1 MKYVLG
7 VDFGTLSARAVLLR
21 VSDGAQVATAAS
33 GYGAYDVTL
42 PGGLTLRPRSCC
54 AVPAEYRRAL
64 EEAVKETLRLAN
76 VAKEDVC
83 GVAVDSTS
91 MTVVPLTEDGAP
103 VCEKP
108 GFERVQDAYIKVWK
122 SHSAE
127 EEAQRIEAVA
137 KETGEPFLRV
147 CGHRVSSEWLYPKAL
162 ETLHHA
168 PAVYAAARYLLD
180 CADWVNYLLT
190 GKIARSVNSL
200 GIKTF
205 RRHDTGLPSAEFWRK
220 VDENFAD
227 VNGKLDGRIALWGEK
242 IGELTEEAA
251 RWLGLCPGIAVAS
264 GSLDGHSP
272 LAALGMNRDGDLLLS
287 IGTSNVQALLSDTY
301 SEMPGI
307 CSMGVDTMVPGFSC
321 YDAGQAAC
329 GDMLAWYMDNMLP
342 EKEAREAREKGV
354 SPHTLLSERA
364 FAVPPD
370 AQGLV
375 VLDWF
380 NGNRCPYARADLKA
394 RMDGLTLWTRPE
406 HIYRAM
412 VEATGFG
419 SREIIENMEANG
431 CAVRR
436 IVACGGIA
444 VKNPQLVQCYADIFG
459 REIYVSALQNAAAN
473 GAGVLAATAAGAY
486 PTLAQAMDA
495 MSTKE
500 FRAYTPNPDNKPA
513 YDALFARYQR
523 LCRETM
529 EDAE

>member
-21 VSDGAQVATAAS
+21 ASDGAQVATAAS
-33 GYGAYDVTL
+33 GYGAYDVAL
-42 PGGLTLRPRSCC
+42 PGGVTLRPRSCC

-64 EEAVKETLRLAN
+64 EEAVKETLRLAG
-76 VAKEDVC
+76 VAKEDVR

-91 MTVVPLTEDGAP
+91 MTMIPLAEDGVP

-137 KETGEPFLRV
+137 RETGEPFLRV

-168 PAVYAAARYLLD
+168 PQAYAAAKYLLD

-190 GKIARSVNSL
+190 GKITRSVNSL

-205 RRHDTGLPSAEFWRK
+205 CRRDTGLPSAEFWRK

-227 VNGKLDGRIALWGEK
+227 VNEKVAGHAALWGEK
-242 IGELTEEAA
+242 IGEMTQDAA
-251 RWLGLCPGIAVAS
+251 RWLGLCPGIAVAG

-307 CSMGVDTMVPGFSC
+307 CSMAMDAMVPGFSC

-342 EKEAREAREKGV
+342 EKEAREAREKCV

-364 FAVPPD
+364 FAAPPD

-380 NGNRCPYARADLKA
+380 NGNRCPYARADLRA
-394 RMDGLTLWTRPE
+394 RMDGLTMWTRPE

-444 VKNPQLVQCYADIFG
+444 VKNPHLVQCYADIFG
-459 REIYVSALQNAAAN
+459 REIYVSAMQNAAAN
-473 GAGVLAATAAGAY
+473 GAGVLAAVAAGLY

-495 MSTKE
+495 MSAKE
-500 FRAYTPNPDNKPA
+500 FTTYTPNPANKRA

-523 LCRETM
+523 LCQETI
-529 EDAE
+529 EDAK

>member
-33 GYGAYDVTL
+33 GYGAYDVAL

-127 EEAQRIEAVA
+127 EEAQRIEDVA

-251 RWLGLCPGIAVAS
+251 R
-264 GSLDGHSP
+264 
-272 LAALGMNRDGDLLLS
+272 
-287 IGTSNVQALLSDTY
+287 
-301 SEMPGI
+301 
-307 CSMGVDTMVPGFSC
+307 
-321 YDAGQAAC
+321 
-329 GDMLAWYMDNMLP
+329 
-342 EKEAREAREKGV
+342 
-354 SPHTLLSERA
+354 
-364 FAVPPD
+364 
-370 AQGLV
+370 
-375 VLDWF
+375 
-380 NGNRCPYARADLKA
+380 
-394 RMDGLTLWTRPE
+394 
-406 HIYRAM
+406 
-412 VEATGFG
+412 
-419 SREIIENMEANG
+419 
-431 CAVRR
+431 
-436 IVACGGIA
+436 
-444 VKNPQLVQCYADIFG
+444 
-459 REIYVSALQNAAAN
+459 
-473 GAGVLAATAAGAY
+473 
-486 PTLAQAMDA
+486 
-495 MSTKE
+495 
-500 FRAYTPNPDNKPA
+500 
-513 YDALFARYQR
+513 
-523 LCRETM
+523 
-529 EDAE
+529 